1 MENKDNSETWK
12 EKALQRR
19 AENKEL
25 KKRIKEKE
33 YSRDSWKQKYM
44 VQKIELEKLKKEVEL
59 IKKKIENIL
68 KN

>member
-1 MENKDNSETWK
+1 MKDKDNSETWK
-12 EKALQRR
+12 SKALQRR

-33 YSRDSWKQKYM
+33 QSRDKWKEKYM
-44 VQKIELEKLKKEVEL
+44 VQKQECEKLTSEIIT

-68 KN
+68 AK